1 MQSRR
6 MSMIEVAT
14 NIAIGLVVSF
24 ISQIVIFK
32 LYDIHIS
39 VTQNIEI
46 TIWFTVISII
56 RSYLVRRWFNSMKG
70 DKWINTL

>member
-1 MQSRR
+1 
-6 MSMIEVAT
+6 MSMVEVAT

-24 ISQIVIFK
+24 ISQIAVFK

-39 VTQNIEI
+39 VTQNVEI

-56 RSYLVRRWFNSMKG
+56 RSYLIRRWFNSMKG
-70 DKWINTL
+70 NK

>member
-1 MQSRR
+1 

-14 NIAIGLVVSF
+14 NITIGLVVSF
-24 ISQIVIFK
+24 ISQIAIFK

-56 RSYLVRRWFNSMKG
+56 RSYLIRRWFNSMKG
-70 DKWINTL
+70 NK

>member
-1 MQSRR
+1 
-6 MSMIEVAT
+6 MIEVAT

-39 VTQNIEI
+39 VTQNVEI

-70 DKWINTL
+70 DK

>member
-1 MQSRR
+1 

-24 ISQIVIFK
+24 ISQIAIFK

-70 DKWINTL
+70 NNE

>member
-1 MQSRR
+1 MQSRC

-14 NIAIGLVVSF
+14 NITIGLVVSF
-24 ISQIVIFK
+24 IIQIAIFK
-32 LYDIHIS
+32 LYDINIS

-56 RSYLVRRWFNSMKG
+56 RSYLIRRWFNSMKG
-70 DKWINTL
+70 NK

>member
-14 NIAIGLVVSF
+14 NIVIGLVVSF

-39 VTQNIEI
+39 VTQNVEI

-70 DKWINTL
+70 DK

>member
-1 MQSRR
+1 

-24 ISQIVIFK
+24 ISQIAIFK

-56 RSYLVRRWFNSMKG
+56 RSYLIRRWFNSMKG
-70 DKWINTL
+70 NK

>member
-1 MQSRR
+1 

-14 NIAIGLVVSF
+14 NIVIGLVVSF
-24 ISQIVIFK
+24 ISQIAIFK

-56 RSYLVRRWFNSMKG
+56 RSYLIRRWFNSMKG
-70 DKWINTL
+70 NK

>member
-1 MQSRR
+1 

-14 NIAIGLVVSF
+14 NIVIGLVVSF
-24 ISQIVIFK
+24 ISQIAVFK

-56 RSYLVRRWFNSMKG
+56 RSYLIRRWFNSMKG
-70 DKWINTL
+70 NK

>member
-1 MQSRR
+1 

-24 ISQIVIFK
+24 ISQIAVFK

-39 VTQNIEI
+39 VTQNVEI

-56 RSYLVRRWFNSMKG
+56 RSYLIRRWFNSMKG
-70 DKWINTL
+70 NK

>member
-1 MQSRR
+1 

-14 NIAIGLVVSF
+14 NILIGLVVSF

-32 LYDIHIS
+32 LYNIHIS
-39 VTQNIEI
+39 VVQNVEI
-46 TIWFTVISII
+46 TVWFTIISIV

-70 DKWINTL
+70 NRCS

>member
-1 MQSRR
+1 

-14 NIAIGLVVSF
+14 NITIGLVVSF
-24 ISQIVIFK
+24 IIQIAIFK
-32 LYDIHIS
+32 LYDINIS

-56 RSYLVRRWFNSMKG
+56 RSYLIRRWFNSMKG
-70 DKWINTL
+70 NK

>member
-6 MSMIEVAT
+6 MSMIDVAT
-14 NIAIGLVVSF
+14 NIVIGLVVSF
-24 ISQIVIFK
+24 ISQIAVFK

-39 VTQNIEI
+39 VTQNVEI

-56 RSYLVRRWFNSMKG
+56 RSYLIRRWFNSMKG
-70 DKWINTL
+70 NK

>member
-1 MQSRR
+1 MQSKR

-24 ISQIVIFK
+24 ISQIAVFK

-39 VTQNIEI
+39 VTQNVEI

-56 RSYLVRRWFNSMKG
+56 RSYLIRRWFNSMKG
-70 DKWINTL
+70 NK

>member
-1 MQSRR
+1 VQSRC

-14 NIAIGLVVSF
+14 NITIGLVVSF
-24 ISQIVIFK
+24 IIQIAIFK
-32 LYDIHIS
+32 LYDINIS

-56 RSYLVRRWFNSMKG
+56 RSYLIRRWFNSMKG
-70 DKWINTL
+70 NK

>member
-24 ISQIVIFK
+24 ISQIAVFK

-39 VTQNIEI
+39 VTQNVEI

-56 RSYLVRRWFNSMKG
+56 RSYLIRRWFNSMKG
-70 DKWINTL
+70 NK

>member
-1 MQSRR
+1 VQSRR

-24 ISQIVIFK
+24 ISQIAIFK

-56 RSYLVRRWFNSMKG
+56 RSYLIRRWFNSMKG
-70 DKWINTL
+70 NK

>member
-14 NIAIGLVVSF
+14 NIVIGLVVSF
-24 ISQIVIFK
+24 ISQIAIFK

-70 DKWINTL
+70 DK

>member
-1 MQSRR
+1 VQSRR

-14 NIAIGLVVSF
+14 NITIGLVVSF
-24 ISQIVIFK
+24 IIQIAIFK
-32 LYDIHIS
+32 LYDINIS

-56 RSYLVRRWFNSMKG
+56 RSYLIRRWFNSMKG
-70 DKWINTL
+70 NK

>member
-1 MQSRR
+1 MQSKR

-14 NIAIGLVVSF
+14 NIVIGLVVSF
-24 ISQIVIFK
+24 ISQIAVFK

-39 VTQNIEI
+39 VTQNVEI

-56 RSYLVRRWFNSMKG
+56 RSYLIRRWFNSMKG
-70 DKWINTL
+70 NK

>member
-1 MQSRR
+1 
-6 MSMIEVAT
+6 MIEVAT

>member
-1 MQSRR
+1 

-14 NIAIGLVVSF
+14 NITIGLVVSF
-24 ISQIVIFK
+24 IIQIAVFK

-39 VTQNIEI
+39 VTQNVEI

-56 RSYLVRRWFNSMKG
+56 RSYLIRRWFNSMKG
-70 DKWINTL
+70 NK

>member
-14 NIAIGLVVSF
+14 NIVIGLVVSF
-24 ISQIVIFK
+24 ISQIAVFK

-39 VTQNIEI
+39 VTQNVEI

-70 DKWINTL
+70 DK

>member
-14 NIAIGLVVSF
+14 NIVIGLVVSF

-39 VTQNIEI
+39 VTQNVEI

-56 RSYLVRRWFNSMKG
+56 RSYLIRRWFNSMKG
-70 DKWINTL
+70 NK

>member
-1 MQSRR
+1 MQSRC

-14 NIAIGLVVSF
+14 NITIGLVVSF
-24 ISQIVIFK
+24 ISQIAVFK

-39 VTQNIEI
+39 VTQNVEI

-56 RSYLVRRWFNSMKG
+56 RSYLIRRWFNSMKG
-70 DKWINTL
+70 NK

>member
-1 MQSRR
+1 VQSRR

-14 NIAIGLVVSF
+14 NIVIGLVVSF
-24 ISQIVIFK
+24 ISQIAVFK

-39 VTQNIEI
+39 VTQNVEI

-56 RSYLVRRWFNSMKG
+56 RSYLIRRWFNSMKG
-70 DKWINTL
+70 NK

>member
-6 MSMIEVAT
+6 MSVIEVAT

-32 LYDIHIS
+32 LYDINIS
-39 VTQNIEI
+39 VTQNVEI

-70 DKWINTL
+70 DK

>member
-1 MQSRR
+1 
-6 MSMIEVAT
+6 MIEVAT

-39 VTQNIEI
+39 VTQNVEI

-56 RSYLVRRWFNSMKG
+56 RSYLIRRWFNSMKG
-70 DKWINTL
+70 DK